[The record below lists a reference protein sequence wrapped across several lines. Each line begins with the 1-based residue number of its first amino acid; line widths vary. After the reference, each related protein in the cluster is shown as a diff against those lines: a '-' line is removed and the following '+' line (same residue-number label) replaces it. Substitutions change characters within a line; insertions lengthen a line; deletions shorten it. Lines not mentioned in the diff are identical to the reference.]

1 MATKDRP
8 PERETP
14 TRRVARIRA
23 VLDAVT
29 VSTCAIV
36 LRLEDGRVLRGFAP
50 AVPPEELR
58 QLLGADVAVDGVMSP
73 SPSSDTLQL
82 EVESIA
88 VAKPGDGI
96 WASPPVA
103 EPTGLCGPEPWTDN
117 GLDAL
122 FGRWPGD
129 ETDAQL
135 SEAMR
140 SSS

>member
-1 MATKDRP
+1 M
-8 PERETP
+8 
-14 TRRVARIRA
+14 RIRA

-29 VSTCAIV
+29 VSTRAIV

-50 AVPPEELR
+50 TVPLEQ
-58 QLLGADVAVDGVMSP
+58 QLLGAEVVVVGVMSP
-73 SPSSDTLQL
+73 SPSGDTLQL
-82 EVESIA
+82 GVELIA

-103 EPTGLCGPEPWTDN
+103 EPTGLCPPEPWTDSR
-117 GLDAL
+117 LDAL

-135 SEAMR
+135 NEAMR